1 MKKVA
6 VITDSNSG
14 ITQSEAK
21 KLGIHVV
28 PMPFFVNGDTFYED
42 ISMSQDEFYGYL
54 AQGADV
60 MTSQPAPDTL
70 MKLWDSVLECYD
82 EIVYIPM
89 SSGLSSSCG
98 TAMMLSYEE
107 KYENKVF
114 VGSRGWALQDTENSK
129 KMINRECQ
137 RLELSIK
144 DAINNYD
151 NTKEIIAFMHYP
163 PLVKQQLLENNHLE
177 FYKVLKK
184 YDIKR
189 CYYGHLH
196 GNSHKDA
203 INGDIGGINFSLI
216 SADYLNFKL
225 LKIN

>member
-1 MKKVA
+1 
-6 VITDSNSG
+6 
-14 ITQSEAK
+14 
-21 KLGIHVV
+21 
-28 PMPFFVNGDTFYED
+28 MPDYVSLL
-42 ISMSQDEFYGYL
+42 I
-54 AQGADV
+54 
-60 MTSQPAPDTL
+60 
-70 MKLWDSVLECYD
+70 
-82 EIVYIPM
+82 
-89 SSGLSSSCG
+89 
-98 TAMMLSYEE
+98 
-107 KYENKVF
+107 
-114 VGSRGWALQDTENSK
+114 
-129 KMINRECQ
+129 
-137 RLELSIK
+137 

-163 PLVKQQLLENNHLE
+163 PLVKQQLSENNHLE